1 MIHSKCVIFFKS
13 CMTISD
19 DDTDLFRAAIG
30 PVRPLK
36 HTAATTMARRKP
48 PLARLRKRIDPAHS
62 AKIETPFAPDETH
75 LTANDQSS
83 FRKNSVHPQVFH
95 RLKKGLVAT
104 QDEIDLHGATVMQ
117 AEIMLL
123 RFLAHAHVQGYR
135 CVRIIHGKG
144 RQSESS
150 YPPLKNLVDRLLRR
164 DRWVLAFHSTPRAQ
178 GGTGAVCVLLSHRH
192 Y

>member
-1 MIHSKCVIFFKS
+1 
-13 CMTISD
+13 MTISD

-36 HTAATTMARRKP
+36 HTAATTLVRRKP
-48 PLARLRKRIDPAHS
+48 PRARVLHRVDPAHS
-62 AKIETPFAPDETH
+62 ATGETPLAPDETH

-83 FRKNSVHPQVFH
+83 FRKNSVHPHVFH

-135 CVRIIHGKG
+135 CVRVIHGKG

-150 YPPLKNLVDRLLRR
+150 YPPLKNLVHRLLRR
-164 DRWVLAFHSTPRAQ
+164 DRWVFAFHSTPPAQ
-178 GGTGAVCVLLSHRH
+178 GGTGAVSVLLTHRH